1 MPRVRSLR
9 SPRRAVPLVRAAVSA
24 SSPIND
30 PVHWRD
36 RAEEV
41 RSLADGIHD
50 LVAKTRILRIAE
62 DYERLAERA
71 VARLRES
78 NAADVAAMSRAGK
91 QIGRSRR
98 GHLEEMTEMAIY
110 RLLKDTTFEPEAVE
124 VMGVAPTRTSW
135 LT

>member
-91 QIGRSRR
+91 
-98 GHLEEMTEMAIY
+98 
-110 RLLKDTTFEPEAVE
+110 
-124 VMGVAPTRTSW
+124 
-135 LT
+135 

>member
-1 MPRVRSLR
+1 M
-9 SPRRAVPLVRAAVSA
+9 
-24 SSPIND
+24 
-30 PVHWRD
+30 
-36 RAEEV
+36 

-91 QIGRSRR
+91 
-98 GHLEEMTEMAIY
+98 
-110 RLLKDTTFEPEAVE
+110 
-124 VMGVAPTRTSW
+124 
-135 LT
+135 

>member
-9 SPRRAVPLVRAAVSA
+9 SLRRAVPLVRAAVSA

-30 PVHWRD
+30 RPLRD

-50 LVAKTRILRIAE
+50 LVAKARILRIAE

-78 NAADVAAMSRAGK
+78 RAEDVAAMSRAEK
-91 QIGRSRR
+91 
-98 GHLEEMTEMAIY
+98 
-110 RLLKDTTFEPEAVE
+110 
-124 VMGVAPTRTSW
+124 
-135 LT
+135 